1 VPNTINLISESSFDP
16 FIHGPAKTFS
26 PADLWS
32 VEMKT
37 LGKAFE
43 PEIAEGH
50 NVVVFVRSGV
60 VRVGAEGL
68 VSSPF

>member
-1 VPNTINLISESSFDP
+1 
-16 FIHGPAKTFS
+16 
-26 PADLWS
+26 
-32 VEMKT
+32 MKT

-68 VSSPF
+68 VRSPFYHVITFCMCASQWARGGEGTLAPSCRVP